1 MLENRLDKRIKLSNK
16 ILLRIAEIDEL
27 KGRWSGS
34 LALNPRIL
42 GQLKRSVIITSTGSS
57 TRIEGAKM
65 TDEEVNRFLRGLNQN
80 SPKGRDEEE
89 VAGYAD
95 ILGRIFDHYDTLKIT
110 ESGILQ
116 LHDIMLRFSKKDERH
131 RGEYKRKDNT
141 VAIVEKGEIK
151 KILFNPTPP
160 WLVKKEMGDALS
172 WLKEN
177 LERKDIHPL
186 VIISN
191 FIFEFLAIHPF
202 EDGNGRLSRALI
214 NLMLL
219 QQDYAFVPYVSL
231 EEIIESRQSE
241 YYISL
246 RQTQKNHKTDNE
258 NIEPWLLFFLDCV
271 LAQTKQAL
279 KLLEGNDPIKL
290 LSKIQKQIYD
300 NFIPD
305 SELSVSE
312 IQHKTNI
319 SLSTVKQALSRLV
332 EHGLAE
338 RLGQGRA
345 TRYKKLYIT
354 KKGA

>member
-1 MLENRLDKRIKLSNK
+1 M
-16 ILLRIAEIDEL
+16 RIAKIDEL

-42 GQLKRSVIITSTGSS
+42 GQLKRSVIITSAGSS
-57 TRIEGAKM
+57 TRIEGSKM
-65 TDEEVNRFLRGLNQN
+65 SDKEVDRFLRGLNQN
-80 SPKGRDEEE
+80 APKGRDEEE

-110 ESGILQ
+110 ESGILH
-116 LHDIMLRFSKKDERH
+116 LHDLMLKFSKKDELH
-131 RGEYKRKDNT
+131 RGKYKTKDNT
-141 VAIVEKGEIK
+141 VAIVEKGEVK

-160 WLVKKEMGDALS
+160 WLVKKEMDDTFF
-172 WLKEN
+172 WLTEN
-177 LERKDIHPL
+177 LEKKDIHPL

-202 EDGNGRLSRALI
+202 EDGNGRLSRALT

-219 QQDYAFVPYVSL
+219 QQGYAFVPYVSL

-271 LAQTKQAL
+271 LTQTKQAL

-290 LSKIQKQIYD
+290 LSEIQKQVYD
-300 NFIPD
+300 KFISD
-305 SELSVSE
+305 GELSVSE
-312 IQHKTNI
+312 IQSKTDI
-319 SLSTVKQALSRLV
+319 ALSTVKQALSRLAKYRLI
-332 EHGLAE
+332 EK
-338 RLGQGRA
+338 LGQGRS
-345 TRYKKLYIT
+345 TRYKKT
-354 KKGA
+354 S